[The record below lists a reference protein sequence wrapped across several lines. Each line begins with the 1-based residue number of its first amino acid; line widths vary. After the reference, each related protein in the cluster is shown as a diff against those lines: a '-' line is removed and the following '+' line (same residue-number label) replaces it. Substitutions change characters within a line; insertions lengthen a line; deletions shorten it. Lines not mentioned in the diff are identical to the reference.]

1 MQRPLLL
8 VAALGVILRLVHLL
22 AVSSTPILSYHQTF
36 GQSDMY
42 IFDQWAQRIA
52 GGDVLGRAVYH
63 PLASWQLDAAPLEKW
78 KAWYGE
84 SPVFYKAPFYA
95 YLIAALYRIF
105 GDAMLPLALL
115 QILAGAASI
124 ILLGRITG
132 QIFGAAAGLGA
143 ALIYA
148 VYAPD
153 IHFDVVMLRGPWIVL
168 ISLIATWQL
177 LALHERPGAGRALGL
192 GVIVGIAVVVNEGF
206 LTVPPLILV
215 LLLAWFREPRR
226 LAVLGGAFALGMAA
240 AFVPVVIRNVVVG
253 APALKVAVTGST
265 VYAVF
270 NAAGSSPYFFQIHP
284 AAFVPI
290 IEASGGDLV
299 PTILGCLRSFA
310 SAGDV
315 VLFYLHKAAGL
326 AIPYEN
332 PDNANFYYAALK
344 SPLLGLLPGYALL
357 FPVSVVG
364 LALAARRVRAW
375 VALLPFSL
383 SLLAS
388 ILLTLPLSR
397 YRATLVVFLI
407 PFAALALVEAVAF
420 VRGRHLVPLT
430 AVVLGGCL
438 AFLAAGALQ
447 ERVAFAGVPRDFHYY
462 RAAEFLLG
470 ASVYERQGRLPEA
483 IDEAVS
489 LLRLNPHGPTKARAL
504 LMAGRLEA
512 LRGNKLQANE
522 ALAGA
527 RQLGGADPWLLE
539 GLGDVYWHLI
549 GDRSA
554 AGDCY
559 RSALRLGVP
568 DAMRATLE
576 ERLRLL
582 EQGAR

>member
-8 VAALGVILRLVHLL
+8 VAALGVLLRLVHLL
-22 AVSSTPILSYHQTF
+22 AVSSTPILTYHQTF
-36 GQSDMY
+36 DQSDMY
-42 IFDQWAQRIA
+42 MFDQWGQRIA
-52 GGDVLGRAVYH
+52 HGDVLGREVYH
-63 PLASWQLDAAPLEKW
+63 PLVAWQLDAAPLDKW

-84 SPVFYKAPFYA
+84 TPVFYKAPFYA
-95 YLIAALYRIF
+95 YLIAALYRVF

-124 ILLGRITG
+124 VLLGRIAAP
-132 QIFGAAAGLGA
+132 IFGAAAGLGA

-153 IHFDVVMLRGPWIVL
+153 IHFDVIMLRGPWIVL
-168 ISLIATWQL
+168 ISLLATWQL
-177 LALHERPGAGRALGL
+177 LALHERPGAGRAIGL
-192 GVIVGIAVVVNEGF
+192 GVLVGIAIVVNEGF

-226 LAVLGGAFALGMAA
+226 LAILGGAFALGLAV
-240 AFVPVVIRNVVVG
+240 AFVPVAIRNLVVG
-253 APALKVAVTGST
+253 APALKLAVTGST

-290 IEASGGDLV
+290 IEVSGGDLV
-299 PTILGCLRSFA
+299 ATILNCLRSFA
-310 SAGDV
+310 SAGDG

-344 SPLLGLLPGYALL
+344 SPLLGMLPNYAVL
-357 FPVSVVG
+357 FPVGVVG
-364 LALAARRVRAW
+364 LALAARRVGAW
-375 VALLPFSL
+375 VPLLPFSL

-397 YRATLVVFLI
+397 YRATLAVFLI
-407 PFAALALVEAVAF
+407 PFAALALAEAVAF
-420 VRGRHLVPLT
+420 VRKRRLVPLT

-470 ASVYERQGRLPEA
+470 AGVYERQGRLAEA
-483 IDEAVS
+483 TDDA
-489 LLRLNPHGPTKARAL
+489 LTLFRLNPHVPTKAWAL
-504 LMAGRLEA
+504 LVAGRLQA
-512 LRGNKLQANE
+512 LRGNRRQATE

-527 RQLGGADPWLLE
+527 RQLDGANPWLLQ

-549 GDRSA
+549 GDRA
-554 AGDCY
+554 AAADCY
-559 RSALRLGVP
+559 RNATRLAVP
-568 DAMRATLE
+568 DAVRGALQ

>member
-1 MQRPLLL
+1 MPRPLLL
-8 VAALGVILRLVHLL
+8 VAALGVLLRLVHLL

-42 IFDQWAQRIA
+42 MFDQWAQRIA
-52 GGDVLGRAVYH
+52 NGDVLGREVYH
-63 PLASWQLDAAPLEKW
+63 PLNSWQLDAAPLEKW

-84 SPVFYKAPFYA
+84 SPVFYKAPFYP
-95 YLIAALYRIF
+95 YLIAALYRLSS
-105 GDAMLPLALL
+105 DAMLPLALL
-115 QILAGAASI
+115 QILAGAVSI
-124 ILLGRITG
+124 VLLGRITG
-132 QIFGAAAGLGA
+132 RIFGAAAGLGA
-143 ALIYA
+143 ALVYA
-148 VYAPD
+148 AYAPD
-153 IHFDVVMLRGPWIVL
+153 IHFDMVMLRGPWIIL

-177 LALHERPGAGRALGL
+177 LALHEHPGARRALGL
-192 GVIVGIAVVVNEGF
+192 GVIVGIAVLVNEGF

-240 AFVPVVIRNVVVG
+240 AFVPVVFRNLVVG
-253 APALKVAVTGST
+253 APALKLAVTGST

-299 PTILGCLRSFA
+299 ATILGCLRSFA

-344 SPLLGLLPGYALL
+344 SPLLGVLPNYAVL
-357 FPVSVVG
+357 FPVGVVG
-364 LALAARRVRAW
+364 LALAARRLRAW
-375 VALLPFSL
+375 ATLLPFSL
-383 SLLAS
+383 SLLAA

-397 YRATLVVFLI
+397 YRATLAVFLI
-407 PFAALALVEAVAF
+407 PFAALALAEAVAF
-420 VRGRHLVPLT
+420 LRARRFVPLT
-430 AVVLGGCL
+430 AVVLGGGL

-447 ERVAFAGVPRDFHYY
+447 DRVAFAGVPRDFHYY

-470 ASVYERQGRLPEA
+470 ASVYERQGRPAEA
-483 IDEAVS
+483 IDEALS
-489 LLRLNPHGPTKARAL
+489 LLRLNPHGPTKAWAL
-504 LMAGRLEA
+504 LVAGRLEA
-512 LRGNKLQANE
+512 LRGNKLQASE
-522 ALAGA
+522 ALASA
-527 RQLGGADPWLLE
+527 RQLDGASPSLLQ

-549 GDRSA
+549 GDRVA
-554 AGDCY
+554 AADCY
-559 RSALRLGVP
+559 RSALRLSVP
-568 DAMRATLE
+568 DAGRGTLQ